1 MPALERSEAH
11 HPIEFGK
18 IKLQAGESRTM

>member
-1 MPALERSEAH
+1 MPALERSETH

-18 IKLQAGESRTM
+18 IKLHASESRTM